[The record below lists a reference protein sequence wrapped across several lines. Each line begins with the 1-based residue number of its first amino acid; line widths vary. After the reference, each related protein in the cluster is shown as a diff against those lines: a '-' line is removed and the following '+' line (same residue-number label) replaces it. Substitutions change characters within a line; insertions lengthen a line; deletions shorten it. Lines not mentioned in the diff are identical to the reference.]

1 MLNLDIALLK
11 DCIIHCSYITYVNP
25 SIGRSTF
32 LENVASPRF
41 RNYRLTHKK
50 MGLLPVDWLG
60 DASNAFWSVLFVDIW
75 QQVSF
80 MISVLLSGLASL
92 PKEVFEAAEIDGV
105 SKGQKFFY
113 ITLPMMK
120 PVIFAVITLKII
132 FAFRAFDLVYI
143 LARGGPGIATD
154 VVSYHIYRL
163 TYMSLDMGKA
173 TAASYIFLPII
184 LIFIVIAFKLVFHS
198 TLE

>member
-1 MLNLDIALLK
+1 
-11 DCIIHCSYITYVNP
+11 
-25 SIGRSTF
+25 
-32 LENVASPRF
+32 
-41 RNYRLTHKK
+41 
-50 MGLLPVDWLG
+50 MGLFPVDWLG
-60 DASNAFWSVLFVDIW
+60 DVSNAFWSVLFVDIW

-80 MISVLLSGLASL
+80 MILALLSGLASL

-105 SKGQKFFY
+105 SKVQKFFY

-132 FAFRAFDLVYI
+132 FAFRTFDLVYI
-143 LARGGPGIATD
+143 LARGGPGIATH

-163 TYMSLDMGKA
+163 TYMSLYMGKA
-173 TAASYIFLPII
+173 AAASYIFLPII
-184 LIFIVIAFKLVFHS
+184 LIFVVIAFKPVFHS